1 MIGDCEALFLCVCVC
16 VCGCLCVQSMEEE
29 FVRWMEWYSK
39 SYGEFELIKGDFL
52 ASSFDEI
59 LQSAT

>member
-1 MIGDCEALFLCVCVC
+1 
-16 VCGCLCVQSMEEE
+16 MEEE
-29 FVRWMEWYSK
+29 FVRWMEWYGK